1 MKDVGEEEIGQLHL
15 DDEEAKNELYNEN
28 NDNEK
33 DKEDRLIQSN
43 RYTIVD
49 NNFDDKSRENSLGFN
64 KFRST
69 SKTSFNE
76 DMNQNGNLINDSNNA
91 SKRVSRQSNNKII
104 ELKIILSGNVAVGK
118 TSIIE
123 RYINGSFQE
132 KYNSTIQA
140 EYKTKIINEDENTSL
155 RLNIWDT
162 AGQEKFKSITRQF
175 YRDSHGAIIVFD
187 LTKKDTFDD
196 VNNWIKEIKN
206 NGNTDTVIM
215 VLGNKSDLI
224 NEREV
229 LEEDIKNMLNDK
241 FVYFDVSAKEGNNIS
256 LAFDTLKK
264 NILENLKNKI
274 FNDNINEP
282 KVTKRKLDKD
292 IKHENK
298 NKSKRCC

>member
-28 NDNEK
+28 NENEK
-33 DKEDRLIQSN
+33 DKDDRLIQSN

-76 DMNQNGNLINDSNNA
+76 DMNHNGNLINDSNNA

-229 LEEDIKNMLNDK
+229 LEEDIKNMLNNK

-274 FNDNINEP
+274 FNDNFNDP

>member
-76 DMNQNGNLINDSNNA
+76 EMNQNGNLINDSNNA

-274 FNDNINEP
+274 FNDNFNDP